1 MPDKKNEL
9 SCLKIFCKIIMLITS
24 VARKEDKMKILKRIK
39 NKEIEVIKIMI
50 NVFWLNQASS
60 KMTDYKRYCSKC
72 KFRVG

>member
-39 NKEIEVIKIMI
+39 NKKIEVIKIMI
-50 NVFWLNQASS
+50 NVFWLN
-60 KMTDYKRYCSKC
+60 
-72 KFRVG
+72 